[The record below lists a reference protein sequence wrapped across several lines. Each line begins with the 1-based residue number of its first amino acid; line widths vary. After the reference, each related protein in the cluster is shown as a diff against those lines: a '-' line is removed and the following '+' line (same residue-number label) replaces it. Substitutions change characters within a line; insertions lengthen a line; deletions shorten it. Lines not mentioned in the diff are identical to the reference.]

1 MTCGDARV
9 MAMGLADGETEGVSR
24 EEVERHLAECSACQE
39 ELVTLAAI
47 DRIWGSFTR
56 RRPDADLWA
65 VVERRLAE
73 RWRRWLTALGVVLVS
88 FRCMELFPDWELGL
102 WTELVPLAAVVGA
115 FIILRLNPFQISTDL
130 QLSQEE
136 Q

>member
-1 MTCGDARV
+1 MTCGEARV
-9 MAMGLADGETEGVSR
+9 MAMGLADGETSGVSR
-24 EEVERHLAECSACQE
+24 EEVERHLAECSACRE

-56 RRPDADLWA
+56 RRPDVDLWA
-65 VVERRLAE
+65 GVERRLAS
-73 RWRRWLTALGVVLVS
+73 RWRRWLTALGIVLVS
-88 FRCMELFPDWELGL
+88 FRCIELFPDWGLGL